1 MATITSS
8 TPLDR
13 QAGSYRLSVHQY
25 ERIGD
30 AGILT
35 EDDRVELL
43 DGCLVRKMTKG
54 QPHTAAIVE
63 TRDALLR
70 VLPSGWHVQQEGAV
84 RIPPFDE
91 PEPDLAVV
99 RGKSRDYVALK
110 RPPEPHEI
118 AIVIEVADASLGRD
132 RGEKLKAYATG
143 EIPTYWIVNLVDR
156 RLEIYTK
163 PQESGYTDCQVLG
176 PDEAAPVVIE
186 QSVLGSISVV
196 ELLP

>member
-1 MATITSS
+1 MATIARC
-8 TPLDR
+8 TPLDP

-25 ERIGD
+25 ERMGE

-35 EDDRVELL
+35 EEDRVELVGG
-43 DGCLVRKMTKG
+43 DLVRKMTKG

-70 VLPSGWHVQQEGAV
+70 VLPSGWHLQQEGPV

-99 RGKSRDYVALK
+99 RGRSRDYVALK
-110 RPPEPHEI
+110 RPPEPQDI
-118 AIVIEVADASLGRD
+118 AMVIEVADASLGRD
-132 RGEKLKAYATG
+132 RGEKRRAYAQG
-143 EIPTYWIVNLVDR
+143 RIPIYWIVNLVDR
-156 RLEIYTK
+156 RLEVYTK
-163 PQESGYTDCQVLG
+163 PQDLGYADCQVLG
-176 PDEAAPVVIE
+176 PDEAVPVVID
-186 QSVLGSISVV
+186 QSIVGSISVA